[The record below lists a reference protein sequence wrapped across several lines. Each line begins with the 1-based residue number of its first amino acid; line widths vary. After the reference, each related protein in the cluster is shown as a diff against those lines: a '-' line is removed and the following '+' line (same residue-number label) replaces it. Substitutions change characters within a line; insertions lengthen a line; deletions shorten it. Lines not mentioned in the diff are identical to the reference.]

1 MARRYVRDAKG
12 RFAPK
17 GYSGQTGGRGARLK
31 SGKGNI
37 REVGGQ
43 KRGERHV
50 LRSSESKAAGR
61 AATAAAVKSGGII
74 VSRKYGGQ
82 GKSRDSAEFKAA
94 QAAKRV
100 AQAKRDA
107 AERKSGLPK
116 SGGAMRVKGGIKRD
130 PKAGE
135 RLKALRQ
142 PKASGARNPAAKP
155 KDGRDIMLADVR
167 KMQNKRLSKLNQ
179 KIKDAGSNAAGLRLE
194 KLQLQTR
201 MSATRPKPTA
211 KQKAKS
217 AKQDELIRA
226 RSAEMRRQSAKIA
239 AAQQQVNAAPTA
251 SRQKQKWAA
260 AAEKRRAQAD
270 RAEANAKRLR
280 DANRRV
286 GDTAFWT
293 QPGLGKQR
301 DKARAGLEKSFRE
314 QERAKALRSKANNLE
329 RMSKTTKGAAA
340 SRQQSRRDAF
350 DAKKI
355 KKGDTVNSILYGQ
368 VKVLRVNKKT
378 VTISVNGGKP
388 FTEDKS
394 RFSI

>member
-1 MARRYVRDAKG
+1 LKTASGKKRETQTIKASSGGVSGTIGKPKGLKPGTIKPKSAPKSAPKPAPSAKTNKTPNNPAKRRYKAATSKARSMGADLKGASAAERRQANTAAASVRNMQRRRSTSLPKAAADSPKAKQQ
-12 RFAPK
+12 AK
-17 GYSGQTGGRGARLK
+17 QTARLK
-31 SGKGNI
+31 RAVANERRAYDRFDKQGATAKGSRTASVAKRARDIYSGKI
-37 REVGGQ
+37 SPSYKTTSRLTRTQ
-43 KRGERHV
+43 DPQV
-50 LRSSESKAAGR
+50 LRDR
-61 AATAAAVKSGGII
+61 
-74 VSRKYGGQ
+74 
-82 GKSRDSAEFKAA
+82 
-94 QAAKRV
+94 
-100 AQAKRDA
+100 
-107 AERKSGLPK
+107 
-116 SGGAMRVKGGIKRD
+116 IKR
-130 PKAGE
+130 
-135 RLKALRQ
+135 
-142 PKASGARNPAAKP
+142 S
-155 KDGRDIMLADVR
+155 
-167 KMQNKRLSKLNQ
+167 
-179 KIKDAGSNAAGLRLE
+179 E
-194 KLQLQTR
+194 KLT
-201 MSATRPKPTA
+201 
-211 KQKAKS
+211 
-217 AKQDELIRA
+217 
-226 RSAEMRRQSAKIA
+226 